1 MAEFT
6 IERLVAAILRHR
18 WAAVGISAAVMSA
31 ASLGALSIGVTNN
44 YLVFFADDNPQLRGF
59 RALENTYSTV
69 DRVLIAV
76 SPQGRSVFTREALA
90 AVFELTE
97 AGWGAPYSRRVDS
110 LTNYSHSEAVG
121 VDDLIVAPLVDDI
134 ASLPDSEVARIEAI
148 AMEAPDLVGR
158 LVSRDGAVA
167 GVVIHFVLPENQDQA
182 VLEINAYVDDLV
194 HEARASHPD
203 VDYYVTGDVRMHRAF
218 ARATLNDLQT
228 LTPLVLV
235 LIVILAMA
243 LLGSI
248 AGTVA
253 IVAVIVFAVNTTMGL
268 AGWWGVVFSPTNAG
282 VPIIVMVIAVAD
294 TVHVVSSVLAG
305 LGRGLDKRSAIAG
318 AFRINTYPIFLTSLT
333 TAVGFLSLNAAESP
347 PFRDL
352 GNFVA
357 LGVLLAFGYT
367 MTLLPAVLGLLPL
380 RPPRWR
386 VAGSREFER
395 FAEFVMARRGPL
407 LWGVGAVVVVLAAG
421 IPRMEL
427 NDHPIQYFG
436 ERYEFRRHSDYVA
449 QNLTSLDRLE
459 YSLPAGREGGI
470 TDPEY
475 LRSVDELAQWFR
487 TQPEVTHVQAFPD
500 VMKRLNR
507 NMHAD
512 DPAFYRL
519 PETAE
524 LAAQYLLLYEIS
536 LPFGAD
542 LNDRIDIGKSATRM
556 IVAADAPW
564 SRELRE
570 LDARAQRWLRD
581 NAPELA
587 GEATG
592 IGVMFAH
599 VSQRSVQSM
608 LGGTITAMAGIS
620 LLLVLVFRSVRIGLL
635 SLVPNF
641 IPAVMSF
648 GLWGYLFGRV
658 NIASSVVV
666 AIVFGIVVDD
676 TIHFLSKYLEGRR
689 RGLVPEDAVRAAFK
703 TVGHA
708 LLTTTVVLAAGFLVF
723 ATSGFEVSW
732 TLGLLVAATVVL
744 ALAADFLLLPAL
756 LLAIDRS
763 EA

>member
-18 WAAVGISAAVMSA
+18 WAAMGISAAVMSA

-97 AGWGAPYSRRVDS
+97 AAWGAPYSRRVDS

-121 VDDLIVAPLVDDI
+121 VDDLIVAPLIDD
-134 ASLPDSEVARIEAI
+134 ATSLPDSEVARIEAI

-158 LVSRDGAVA
+158 LVSGDGAVA
-167 GVVIHFVLPENQDQA
+167 GVVIHFVLPEHQDQA
-182 VLEINAYVDDLV
+182 VLEINAYVDELV

-218 ARATLNDLQT
+218 ARATLSDLRT
-228 LTPLVLV
+228 LTPVVLV
-235 LIVILAMA
+235 LIVILAVA

-248 AGTVA
+248 AGTAA

-294 TVHVVSSVLAG
+294 TIHVVSTVLGG
-305 LGRGLDKRSAIAG
+305 LARGLDKRSAIME

-395 FAEFVMARRGPL
+395 FAEFVMARRKPL

-470 TDPEY
+470 TDLEY

-512 DPAFYRL
+512 DPAFHRL

-556 IVAADAPW
+556 IVTADAPW

-587 GEATG
+587 SEATG
-592 IGVMFAH
+592 IGMMFAH

-708 LLTTTVVLAAGFLVF
+708 LLTTTLVLAAGFLVF